1 MSTQTEGQPP
11 AEEATTEEQ
20 SDEPTGDR
28 DPETDTTTYT
38 LEVYRGDGED
48 GELVTYDVPIQAGMV
63 LLDALHWIQA
73 NRQPDLAVRWNCK
86 SGRCGSCSM
95 EIDGMPS
102 LSCMKRMSEYDADT
116 PIRVTPMRAF
126 PVVKDLVCD
135 VSWNYE
141 VNAEIE
147 PFTPAPDAD
156 FTFYQPDVER
166 SREFRRCIECFL
178 CQDVCHV
185 LREHDK
191 KDAYAGP
198 RYLVRSAGLHFHPED
213 TADRTEWM
221 KEDAGV
227 GYCNITHCCSDVC
240 PEDIEITDNAIIPQK
255 ERVVDEYYDPLAQI
269 KRKLSD
275 VWS

>member
-1 MSTQTEGQPP
+1 MSTQTEPRP
-11 AEEATTEEQ
+11 ADEEATTEEETE
-20 SDEPTGDR
+20 DTA
-28 DPETDTTTYT
+28 PETTTYT
-38 LEVYRGDGED
+38 LEVYRGDGDD
-48 GELVTYDVPIQAGMV
+48 GELVTYEVPIEEGMV

-102 LSCMKRMSEYDADT
+102 LSCMKRMSDYDPDR

-126 PVVKDLVCD
+126 PVVKDLVTD

-141 VNAEIE
+141 VNEEIE
-147 PFTPAPDAD
+147 PFSPAPDAD
-156 FTFYQPDVER
+156 FRFYQADVER

-191 KDAYAGP
+191 QDEYVGP
-198 RYLVRSAGLHFHPED
+198 RFLVRSAGLHFHPED
-213 TADRTEWM
+213 EADRTEWM

-255 ERVVDEYYDPLAQI
+255 ERVVDEYYDPLASI